1 MRSRAL
7 ILAALVFPLRSL
19 AQTNPCAGDDGAA
32 AEAARSRSSEHFA
45 RADRLRGA
53 AVVPELRLA
62 LAAAEEQCAAGDVRG
77 LGRRALAHKLLG
89 ELPEAARDLDLFL
102 SLRHLDAEDE
112 ETRAFLSSLVA
123 ELARTVARVE
133 VRTRLPTLT
142 AVMVDGVVGDP
153 PTRLYARVGRARL
166 SLSSPGLE
174 EVTRVIDLTPGR
186 HTVTVDD
193 RADPMDPAPGE
204 LAHITLRAIEPASA
218 ASSPSSA
225 ATPSTTPRSPAS
237 RPLRT
242 WILPAALSAGAFAA
256 LGVAFSIWYA
266 ADRAPY
272 DRLCFASGHD
282 AADCRARYDDLNTA
296 EALGITSF
304 VLAGALTAT
313 AVTLWLLDHR
323 TAASPSVATRG
334 CSLTPAGVRCLF

>member
-1 MRSRAL
+1 MRPHTL
-7 ILAALVFPLRSL
+7 ILMLLAVPARSPAQVNPCVGDDRAAALAARERSNEHFVR
-19 AQTNPCAGDDGAA
+19 AVRPDGAV
-32 AEAARSRSSEHFA
+32 
-45 RADRLRGA
+45 
-53 AVVPELRLA
+53 VVPELRLA
-62 LAAAEEQCAAGDVRG
+62 LAATEEQCAAGDTRA
-77 LGRRALAHKLLG
+77 LARRAYAHKLLG

-102 SLRHLDAEDE
+102 ALHDLDDE
-112 ETRAFLSSLVA
+112 TEEGRRFLLPLQA

-133 VRTRLPTLT
+133 VRTRLAGLM
-142 AVMVDGVVGDP
+142 AVIVGGIAGEP
-153 PTRLYARVGRARL
+153 ATRLYARVGRARL

-193 RADPMDPAPGE
+193 RANPMDSAPGE
-204 LAHITLRAIEPASA
+204 LAHITLRRIEP
-218 ASSPSSA
+218 
-225 ATPSTTPRSPAS
+225 PSTTLDPTTPQPSAS
-237 RPLRT
+237 RPLRP

-272 DRLCFASGHD
+272 DHLLCNEPGHGS
-282 AADCRARYDDLNTA
+282 ADCRARFDDLNTA
-296 EALGITSF
+296 EALGVTSF

-323 TAASPSVATRG
+323 AAALPSVATRG
-334 CSLTPAGVRCLF
+334 CSLTPSGVRCLF

>member
-1 MRSRAL
+1 L

-32 AEAARSRSSEHFA
+32 AAAARSRSGEHFA

-62 LAAAEEQCAAGDVRG
+62 LAAAEEQCAAGDDRA
-77 LGRRALAHKLLG
+77 LARRAYAHKLLG

-112 ETRAFLSSLVA
+112 EDEEIRTFLSSLVA

-133 VRTRLPTLT
+133 VRTRLTGLT
-142 AVMVDGVVGDP
+142 ATIVDGVVGDP

-237 RPLRT
+237 RPLRP

-272 DRLCFASGHD
+272 DRLCFATGHD

-296 EALGITSF
+296 EALRITSF

-323 TAASPSVATRG
+323 AAASPSLAARG